1 MPAGQGA
8 PTPGGDGKPAADA
21 PYAVGEDEALTTE
34 IFQDDLNEKYSGIIF
49 EVFYPYSW
57 FFTNFLIIYMYS
69 GGMPI
74 MYLFGAV
81 HTMLGYLIY
90 KFLVLKCY
98 RKSFN
103 FDEEVPLYAVSL
115 MKWGIFI
122 HLLMVCFMYSNK
134 RMLTPPDYDEEMH
147 WRPKFLGGS
156 AFMARRFDYWAPRV
170 VLIAAVACCVCWCC
184 YQITY
189 CICGCI
195 SRRKQAGM
203 DEAWAGDAE
212 MQAAAE
218 REQSRDIYMEYNVR
232 SLRNLYI
239 RAVKEFEQFRTMFN
253 AISYDQD
260 KLSDEE
266 AKRFKK
272 QLKQRVMD
280 LEDTID
286 VHLNRIGGLERFMD
300 KNYMYKLA
308 VLDANEEKIP
318 LKAEQQAIQCMRLI
332 DLTQSYHIYDSR
344 DFAKPGLHLQM
355 IDRETL
361 ELDIRKDE
369 DKPVYC

>member
-1 MPAGQGA
+1 M
-8 PTPGGDGKPAADA
+8 
-21 PYAVGEDEALTTE
+21 
-34 IFQDDLNEKYSGIIF
+34 FQDDLNEKYSGLIF
-49 EVFYPYSW
+49 DVFYPYSW

-74 MYLFGAV
+74 MYLFGAI

-98 RKSFN
+98 RRSYN
-103 FDEEVPLYAVSL
+103 FDEEIPLYAVSL

-147 WRPKFLGGS
+147 WRPKFLS
-156 AFMARRFDYWAPRV
+156 PSVFMNRRFDYWAPRV
-170 VLIAAVACCVCWCC
+170 VFIAAVSCCIFFLL
-184 YQITY
+184 YQ
-189 CICGCI
+189 CIYAICVRCNK
-195 SRRKQAGM
+195 RNKKDLETFAH
-203 DEAWAGDAE
+203 DTE
-212 MQAAAE
+212 MREVAE
-218 REQSRDIYMEYNVR
+218 RENSSDIYKEYNIR

-253 AISYDQD
+253 AISYDQE

-286 VHLNRIGGLERFMD
+286 VHLNLIGGLERFMD

-318 LKAEQQAIQCMRLI
+318 LKDEFSLR
-332 DLTQSYHIYDSR
+332 
-344 DFAKPGLHLQM
+344 M
-355 IDRETL
+355 IDAT
-361 ELDIRKDE
+361 
-369 DKPVYC
+369 